1 MCKLMDRR
9 VPRQTLERNISDSD
23 SDSESMLRHASTI
36 APLSGPTGASLEGY
50 LLTLS
55 SLTSTFLPGQSRLTS
70 AAMLLIVSRAAL

>member
-1 MCKLMDRR
+1 MDRR
-9 VPRQTLERNISDSD
+9 VPRQTLERNISDSDSD